1 MSVAAE
7 IARVLVVVLGPA
19 MGSAAALLADRL
31 PRGEPVGLTR
41 SRCRS
46 CGRVLG
52 ARELVPVLSWLWQ
65 RGRCAGCGAAIP
77 AWLLQAE
84 NLLLFGPS
92 GVGKTHLAIAITM
105 AMVAQDQ
112 VCRFSPA
119 TALVQLLQKAKA
131 AYDLPAM
138 LQKLDRYALLVIDD
152 ISYVRRSELE
162 TSVLFELICHR
173 YERKSLLVTS
183 NQPFREWDDI
193 FPSGSMT
200 VAGVDRLVHHCHI
213 IGIKGECYR
222 QKAAAAR
229 VSSDQS
235 DPPTSLTR
243 ASVPARSPA
252 SAAQTS
258 KTRVATRKLAHLS
271 RQSPRAPT

>member
-1 MSVAAE
+1 MDQRQ
-7 IARVLVVVLGPA
+7 IARQQR
-19 MGSAAALLADRL
+19 LLRGAHL
-31 PRGEPVGLTR
+31 PWQKGLDGFDHQHLEPRHWQELQGL
-41 SRCRS
+41 
-46 CGRVLG
+46 
-52 ARELVPVLSWLWQ
+52 ARQ
-65 RGRCAGCGAAIP
+65 TT
-77 AWLLQAE
+77 WLLQAE

-92 GVGKTHLAIAITM
+92 GVGKTHLAIAVTM
-105 AMVAQDQ
+105 AMAAQDQ
-112 VCRFSPA
+112 ACRFFPA
-119 TALVQLLQKAKA
+119 TTLVQLLQKAKA

-200 VAGVDRLVHHCHI
+200 VAAVDRLVHHCHI
-213 IGIKGECYR
+213 IGIKGESYR

-229 VSSDQS
+229 VPKHPG
-235 DPPTSLTR
+235 DPPT
-243 ASVPARSPA
+243 
-252 SAAQTS
+252 
-258 KTRVATRKLAHLS
+258 
-271 RQSPRAPT
+271 